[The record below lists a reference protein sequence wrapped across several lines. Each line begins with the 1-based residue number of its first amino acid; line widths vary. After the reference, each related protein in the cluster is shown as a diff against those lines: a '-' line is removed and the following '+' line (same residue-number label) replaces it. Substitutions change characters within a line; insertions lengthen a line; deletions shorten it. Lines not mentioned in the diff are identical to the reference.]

1 MKAVIFD
8 IKRFAVHDGPGIRTT
23 VFLKGCPLRCTWCHN
38 PESQGFGIE
47 EFNKGRGKFCVGREI
62 SVEEV
67 VRLVERDMVF
77 FDESGGGV
85 TFSGGE
91 PLAQPEF
98 LLKALE
104 ACGAMGIHR
113 AVDTSGYAPRDVLLE
128 VASRTDLFL
137 YDLKLADESA
147 HLAHTGVEAALIRNN
162 LRALCDT
169 GVAIELRMP
178 VIPGVNDSDACL
190 DSMKDFIDS
199 LPRRLPV
206 KLLPY
211 HSAAMDKY
219 SRFGMK
225 VPLPDTK
232 EPTAEGMAYY
242 NSKIRGEAVHSDFL
256 LK

>member
-23 VFLKGCPLRCTWCHN
+23 VFLKGCPLRCMWCHN

-47 EFNKGRGKFCVGREI
+47 EFSGGRGKFCVGREI

-67 VRLVERDMVF
+67 ATLVERDMVF

-91 PLAQPEF
+91 PLSQPEF
-98 LLKALE
+98 LIKALE
-104 ACGAMGIHR
+104 VCGAMGIHR
-113 AVDTSGYAPRDVLLE
+113 AVDTSGYADRDVLME
-128 VASRTDLFL
+128 VAARTDLFL
-137 YDLKLADESA
+137 YDLKLADASA
-147 HLAHTGVEAALIRNN
+147 HLSHTGVESFSIREN
-162 LRALCDT
+162 LRVLCDT

-178 VIPGVNDSDACL
+178 MIPGINDSDASL
-190 DSMKDFIDS
+190 DSMKEFVDS

-211 HSAAMDKY
+211 HRAAMDKY

-225 VPLPDTK
+225 VPLPDTE
-232 EPTAEGMAYY
+232 EPSAERMAYY
-242 NSKIRGEAVHSDFL
+242 KSKMSSDL
-256 LK
+256 SVKK

>member
-38 PESQGFGIE
+38 PESQGFGVE
-47 EFNKGRGKFCVGREI
+47 EFSGSRGNVCVGREI

-67 VRLVERDMVF
+67 VRLVERDMIF

-91 PLAQPEF
+91 PLSQPDF
-98 LLKALE
+98 LMEALD
-104 ACGAMGIHR
+104 ACGEAGIHR
-113 AVDTSGYAPRDVLLE
+113 AVDTSGFAGRDVLLDA
-128 VASRTDLFL
+128 ASRTDLFL

-147 HLAHTGVEAALIRNN
+147 HFAHTGVEAGLIRDN
-162 LRALCDT
+162 LRALCEA
-169 GVAIELRMP
+169 GAAIELRLP
-178 VIPGVNDSDACL
+178 IIPGINDSDASL
-190 DSMKDFIDS
+190 DSMKEFIDS

-206 KLLPY
+206 KLLSY
-211 HSAAMDKY
+211 HKAAMDKY

-225 VPLPDTK
+225 VTLPDTE
-232 EPTAEGMAYY
+232 EPSSERMAYY
-242 NSKIRGEAVHSDFL
+242 NSRMGNDKAGSNL
-256 LK
+256 

>member
-47 EFNKGRGKFCVGREI
+47 ELSGGRGTFCVGREI

-91 PLAQPEF
+91 PLSQPDF
-98 LLKALE
+98 LVKALD

-113 AVDTSGYAPRDVLLE
+113 AVDTSGYASRDVLID
-128 VASRTDLFL
+128 VAARTDLFL
-137 YDLKLADESA
+137 YDLKLADESS
-147 HLAHTGVEAALIRNN
+147 HLAHTGVEAALIREN
-162 LRALCDT
+162 LIALCGT

-178 VIPGVNDSDACL
+178 MIPGINDSDACL
-190 DSMKDFIDS
+190 DSMKEFIDS

-225 VPLPDTK
+225 VPLPHTK
-232 EPTAEGMAYY
+232 DPSAGRMAYY
-242 NSKIRGEAVHSDFL
+242 NSKMCSDQLSSNL
-256 LK
+256 LIK